1 MEPAEIVG
9 AVVKFVFTTFVV
21 EAVVLVAGDVD
32 VDGVWLDG
40 VEVEVEAVLLA
51 F

>member
-21 EAVVLVAGDVD
+21 EAVVLAAGGVD
-32 VDGVWLDG
+32 VDEALLAG
-40 VEVEVEAVLLA
+40 VEVDVVLLA